1 MDLAL
6 QNRVVVVTGAGRGIG
21 LAITRAFAAAGAHVH
36 AGSLTVTPELAEL
49 GATGAVEA
57 HAVDLAE
64 PGGPEALV
72 AAAGE
77 RVDVLVNN
85 VGAAPTRLDGFLAI
99 TDAMWQRTFDLDVM
113 AAVRAMRA
121 VLPRMV
127 VAGRGAIV
135 NIGSVNARLPDP
147 LVLDYSAAKAAL
159 TSVGKAVSKE
169 FGPQG
174 VRVNT
179 IAPGPVGTDLWLGQ
193 DGVAASVSRARGISP
208 DSVKSAALA
217 GSATG
222 RFSTPDQIADIVVL
236 LASDLTANVT
246 GSEWVVDGGLLPTL

>member
-6 QNRVVVVTGAGRGIG
+6 QNRVVV
-21 LAITRAFAAAGAHVH
+21 
-36 AGSLTVTPELAEL
+36 
-49 GATGAVEA
+49 
-57 HAVDLAE
+57 DLSD
-64 PGGPEALV
+64 PGGPETLV

-159 TSVGKAVSKE
+159 TSIGKAVSKE
-169 FGPQG
+169 FGAAGRPG
-174 VRVNT
+174 EHDRARAGRHRSVARSGRRRRTVSRGPGGSAPT
-179 IAPGPVGTDLWLGQ
+179 RSGRARSPGPRPGC
-193 DGVAASVSRARGISP
+193 SRHRSR
-208 DSVKSAALA
+208 
-217 GSATG
+217 SATSWCCWP
-222 RFSTPDQIADIVVL
+222 RTV
-236 LASDLTANVT
+236 TANVT
-246 GSEWVVDGGLLPTL
+246 GSEWAVDGGLLPTLWPPGQRQRTVTRSPAAASRSARVGSVSVSPTPATQ